1 MTKGSCREGLASGA
15 VDGRP
20 GRLCPARAVMLN
32 VRPAVETGKRRQGR
46 AGVAAAGGVGLPE
59 EAPAGGHDAQ
69 AGPAADGEERGLR

>member
-1 MTKGSCREGLASGA
+1 
-15 VDGRP
+15 
-20 GRLCPARAVMLN
+20 MLN